1 MPTSS
6 LKLGAYVLTGAL
18 IISLSINYFFHRSSN
33 SNLDL
38 IDSSR
43 PAVELMGG
51 QALNLAASERVDT
64 SLPTQSPATK
74 KPLILITPE
83 HQALEESYRLIK
95 ADLAIADDRLDVI
108 NSAEAARKLLN
119 SKGIA
124 TRPPEVTAA
133 RNPVADELQSRL
145 DKLKPEMN

>member
-38 IDSSR
+38 IGSSR

>member
-1 MPTSS
+1 
-6 LKLGAYVLTGAL
+6 
-18 IISLSINYFFHRSSN
+18 
-33 SNLDL
+33 
-38 IDSSR
+38 
-43 PAVELMGG
+43 MG
-51 QALNLAASERVDT
+51 SEMCIRDR
-64 SLPTQSPATK
+64 
-74 KPLILITPE
+74 ITPE

-95 ADLAIADDRLDVI
+95 ADLAIADDRLGVI

-124 TRPPEVTAA
+124 TRPPDVTAA